1 MSGAPTIRLQP
12 HEVALLRGGSRAAV
26 TVAVVALHLRGEV
39 RAGRA
44 GTMRASG
51 VAAGAGALPRLTK
64 AVHSAL
70 YRPAGM
76 RELLGRRGVDEALG
90 ELRGDLVAA
99 GLLRRVPPRR
109 TRAARVLLKSLRT
122 QHPFPAGR
130 EGLLWDD
137 VLLAVALYGDKALG
151 SLVPRF
157 AEAAGLVGR
166 GGIADQGLPQS
177 WGGGSGGGFTCG
189 AV

>member
-1 MSGAPTIRLQP
+1 MSGGPTIRLQP
-12 HEVALLRGGSRAAV
+12 HEVAFLRGGSRAAV

-39 RAGRA
+39 RVWRP
-44 GTMRASG
+44 GTVRTSG
-51 VAAGAGALPRLTK
+51 VAAGAGVLPRLTK

-76 RELLGRRGVDEALG
+76 RELLGRRGVSEALG

-99 GLLRRVPPRR
+99 GLLRRLPARR
-109 TRAARVLLKSLRT
+109 TRAARVLLKSLRVEL
-122 QHPFPAGR
+122 PLPSGR
-130 EGLLWDD
+130 EGVSSDD
-137 VLLAVALYGDKALG
+137 VLLAVALYGDRALG

-157 AEAAGLVGR
+157 AEGAGLVGR
-166 GGIADQGLPQS
+166 GGIADEGLPQG

-189 AV
+189 AG

>member
-1 MSGAPTIRLQP
+1 MSGDPTIRLQP

-39 RAGRA
+39 RVWRP
-44 GTMRASG
+44 GTVRTSG

-64 AVHSAL
+64 AVYSAL

-76 RELLGRRGVDEALG
+76 RELLDRRGVSEALG
-90 ELRGDLVAA
+90 ELRGDLIAA

-109 TRAARVLLKSLRT
+109 TRAARVLLKSLRA

-130 EGLLWDD
+130 EGVSSDD

-157 AEAAGLVGR
+157 AGAAGLIGR
-166 GGIADQGLPQS
+166 GGIADEGLPRA
-177 WGGGSGGGFTCG
+177 WGGGAGGGFTCG

>member
-1 MSGAPTIRLQP
+1 MSGDPTIRLQP

-39 RAGRA
+39 RVWRP
-44 GTMRASG
+44 GTVRTSG
-51 VAAGAGALPRLTK
+51 VAAGAGTLPRLTK

-76 RELLGRRGVDEALG
+76 RELLGRRGVSEALG

-99 GLLRRVPPRR
+99 GLLRRIPPRR
-109 TRAARVLLKSLRT
+109 TRAARVLLKSLRA

-130 EGLLWDD
+130 EGVPSDDILLS
-137 VLLAVALYGDKALG
+137 VALYGDKALG
-151 SLVPRF
+151 SLVSRF
-157 AEAAGLVGR
+157 AGEAGLIGR
-166 GGIADQGLPQS
+166 GGVADEGLPRA

-189 AV
+189 AG